1 MTRRTSMALAV
12 VLAAALACPLT
23 ASAAARPRCN
33 DLRALARAVGLTR
46 DQVDATKAIYREL
59 HGTVEPLREQIEP
72 LREELQA
79 LLDEDHPA
87 PGQVGQVV
95 IDIDGL
101 HDDIEDARE
110 QAENDFEA
118 LLTPEQLV
126 KYHAFQTLCRPA
138 GDA

>member
-12 VLAAALACPLT
+12 VLAAALASPFA

-33 DLRALARAVGLTR
+33 DVRALARALGLTR
-46 DQVDATKAIYREL
+46 DQVTATKEIYREL
-59 HGTVEPLREQIEP
+59 HGTVEPLREEIEP

-79 LLDEDHPA
+79 LLDEDNPA

-101 HDDIEDARE
+101 HDDIEEARQ
-110 QAENDFEA
+110 QAKSDFEA

-126 KYHAFQTLCRPA
+126 KFHVFEAVCRPA
-138 GDA
+138 GDD